1 MSEVRNWAEAK
12 ETKRLMSVLES
23 LEKMVEHTAS
33 RLGTGGATSE
43 AAAGGVSDAALLSE
57 NKQLKQVNQEA
68 LQRLDKVI
76 AALADKVED

>member
-1 MSEVRNWAEAK
+1 MNEVRNWAEAK
-12 ETKRLMSVLES
+12 ETKRLMSVLAA
-23 LEKMVEHTAS
+23 LEETVEHTAS
-33 RLGTGGATSE
+33 RLGAGGATTE
-43 AAAGGVSDAALLSE
+43 AATSGVSDAALLSE

>member
-1 MSEVRNWAEAK
+1 MNEVRNWAEAK
-12 ETKRLMSVLES
+12 ETKRLMSVLEA
-23 LEKMVEHTAS
+23 LEKTVEHTAS
-33 RLGTGGATSE
+33 RLCTGEGTSK
-43 AAAGGVSDAALLSE
+43 AAGVTDTALLSE